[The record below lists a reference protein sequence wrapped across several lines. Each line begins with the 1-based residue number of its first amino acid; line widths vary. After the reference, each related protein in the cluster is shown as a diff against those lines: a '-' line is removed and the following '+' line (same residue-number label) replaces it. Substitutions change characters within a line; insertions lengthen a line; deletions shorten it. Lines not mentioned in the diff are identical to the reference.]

1 MSLST
6 DIRPFSVADF
16 RARVARLSTHGD
28 GEAGDHLIDPA
39 LDRLHDRHLR
49 DAAVLVPVVARE
61 PEATVLLTVRTE
73 HLPSH
78 AGQIAFPGGKI
89 DDGDRSAL
97 HAALREAEEEIGLV
111 RDVIEPIGQLEPYV
125 SNSGFRIVPVLSVVA
140 PDFTLTINEH
150 EVADAFE
157 VPLSFLMT
165 TSNHRRSSKIHEG
178 LYRMFYEM
186 PYGDRYIWGVT
197 AGILRRIYER
207 LYGDEA

>member
-1 MSLST
+1 MSLSAE
-6 DIRPFSVADF
+6 IRPFSVADF
-16 RARVARLSTHGD
+16 RARVARLGEHGTD
-28 GEAGDHLIDPA
+28 EAGDHVIDPS
-39 LDRLHDRHLR
+39 LDRLHDKHLR

-89 DDGDRSAL
+89 DDDDHSAL
-97 HAALREAEEEIGLV
+97 HAALREAEEEIGLSAA
-111 RDVIEPIGQLEPYV
+111 VIEPIGQLEPYV

-140 PDFTLTINEH
+140 PEFSLTINEN

-165 TSNHRRSSKIHEG
+165 ASNHRRSSKRYKG
-178 LYRMFYEM
+178 LNRIFYEM

>member
-1 MSLST
+1 M
-6 DIRPFSVADF
+6 
-16 RARVARLSTHGD
+16 
-28 GEAGDHLIDPA
+28 IDPS

-89 DDGDRSAL
+89 DEGDRSAL

-125 SNSGFRIVPVLSVVA
+125 SNSGFRIVPVLSVVST
-140 PDFTLTINEH
+140 DFTLKINEH

-157 VPLSFLMT
+157 VPFSFLMT
-165 TSNHRRSSKIHEG
+165 SSNHRRSSKRYKG
-178 LYRMFYEM
+178 LNRIFYEM
-186 PYGDRYIWGVT
+186 PYGDRYIW
-197 AGILRRIYER
+197 A
-207 LYGDEA
+207 